1 MKKIRL
7 LLALFAA
14 SIGSLQGAWART
26 APTFP
31 EAQTLESGKT
41 YYLYNVGSDR
51 FLYRS
56 DSYVR
61 ADATTRTGIVI
72 TDKEDGTY
80 TMQFSDNN
88 YYIWKSSSDMQT
100 QSRIDADVYFRI
112 AEVENGYTIQ
122 RNRNYDETNFV
133 ANNSSYYVYANQ
145 TNGNIVWQLFDAEG
159 VEAVLH
165 YKAKKALYDALEA
178 ANDYSIF
185 IDSYGPAKRYFNLMT
200 NLGLS

>member
-1 MKKIRL
+1 MTVPRPLSIWTAAVERSARAVPSGRENGSFSTRERL
-7 LLALFAA
+7 FLHKSQTYLLP
-14 SIGSLQGAWART
+14 SVRKW
-26 APTFP
+26 P
-31 EAQTLESGKT
+31 
-41 YYLYNVGSDR
+41 NDR
-51 FLYRS
+51 FVYRS

-88 YYIWKSSSDMQT
+88 YYIWTSSSDMQT
-100 QSRIDADVYFRI
+100 QTRIDADVYFRI

-145 TNGNIVWQLFDAEG
+145 TNGNIV
-159 VEAVLH
+159 
-165 YKAKKALYDALEA
+165 
-178 ANDYSIF
+178 
-185 IDSYGPAKRYFNLMT
+185 
-200 NLGLS
+200 